1 MSSLRGRQIRLTVI
15 LLIIILGCIAG
26 GIFLHIR
33 REKMAVS
40 AQANQVS
47 EAQMRYNA
55 QAGNTDASVVTNLLG
70 TSKGQ
75 GNVVFCSV
83 GNSAQVV
90 EVASAALASAGLT
103 PVFFAEDGKAST
115 EAMQAVVDAGYELGL
130 FFDNLADETEAETVS
145 ALSSGGETVMQVS
158 LRRVNSMLVPWTP
171 ASTLPAAAMA
181 NDIETIYVVSETV
194 QPQAITS
201 QESAQST
208 VSGIRAGKIYLFEL
222 SGATEENVRTA
233 ATWLGSAMGDS
244 QSAAVSQQTQIEADV
259 AAEPVSRVYTT
270 EQAVAFTFSGLG
282 DSEELTGVL
291 NALQSVQG
299 TATFFVTRDEL
310 TTCADDI
317 QRILDAGHTLG
328 ISVAQGGTDAAV
340 ILAELNE
347 TSEAIRSG
355 FGYTGTLPVRQS
367 YGSPSS
373 ALCQAAGNGG
383 YTLLSQML
391 NAVDTS
397 VARYTDAQQVLDSV
411 MPQDGS
417 YLQRGEIVHFQMK
430 LFQYSKSVLGEL
442 VQKMATQRN
451 LYAIRPATDILSN
464 TAYTYTYPVPEQDYL
479 PEVSN
484 KIYPGQLEGKDAFQ
498 EVLRRYIGISWVNS
512 RFFLPG
518 FYSHE
523 IQQMDTSGLV
533 KNDANMV
540 FLTFDD
546 WGTDANITRLLEVL
560 KKHNAKA
567 TFFVRT
573 EYVENN
579 PNLLRAIAEDG
590 HTIGS
595 HTRTHFQLSNALN
608 ESGTKFAELSDEELE
623 AFKQDIAQSYQ
634 DLLDVIGDVSVDG
647 KASLSQLFRP
657 PTLAVGRNSLEAVLD
672 YGFTYSVSG
681 TYTAQDYKAESAE
694 SIANSLSRRTKS
706 GAVFI
711 LHMSDNSI
719 HTAEAI
725 DLYLTEMEA
734 GDEPYQFVG
743 LSEVLK

>member
-40 AQANQVS
+40 AQVKQVS
-47 EAQMRYNA
+47 EAEMRYNA
-55 QAGNTDASVVTNLLG
+55 LAGNTGASVVTNLLG

-75 GNVVFCSV
+75 ANVVFCNV
-83 GNSAQVV
+83 GDTAQVV

-115 EAMQAVVDAGYELGL
+115 EAMQAVVNAGYELEL
-130 FFDNLADETEAETVS
+130 FFDNLADETETETVS
-145 ALSSGGETVMQVS
+145 TLSSGVKTVMQVS
-158 LRRVNSMLVPWTP
+158 LRQVNSMLVPWTP

-194 QPQAITS
+194 QPQTITS
-201 QESAQST
+201 LESAQSM

-222 SGATEENVRTA
+222 SGATEESIRTA

-244 QSAAVSQQTQIEADV
+244 QSAAVSQPIQIEADV

-310 TTCADDI
+310 TACADDI
-317 QRILDAGHTLG
+317 RRILDAGHTLG
-328 ISVAQGGTDAAV
+328 MSVASGEGDASAV
-340 ILAELNE
+340 LSELNDLE
-347 TSEAIRSG
+347 NAIRNQ
-355 FGYTGTLPVRQS
+355 FGYTGELPVRQS
-367 YGSPSS
+367 YGSPST
-373 ALCQAAGNGG
+373 ALRQAAGNGG
-383 YTLLSQML
+383 YTLLSQMV
-391 NAVDTS
+391 NAVTSS

-411 MPQDGS
+411 MPKDGGA
-417 YLQRGEIVHFQMK
+417 LERGAIVHFQMK
-430 LFQYSKSVLGEL
+430 LFQYSKSTLGQL
-442 VQKMATQRN
+442 VQLMATQRN
-451 LYAIRPATDILSN
+451 VYAIRPAIDIIHN
-464 TAYTYTYPVPEQDYL
+464 DAYTYTYPVSPEDYL
-479 PEVSN
+479 PEVKD
-484 KIYPGQLEGKDAFQ
+484 KIYPGQLAGKDAFQ
-498 EVLRRYIGISWVNS
+498 EILQRYIGVDWVNN
-512 RFFLPG
+512 RFYLPG

-533 KNDANMV
+533 KNDQNMV

-567 TFFVRT
+567 TFFIRT
-573 EYVENN
+573 NYVQNN

-595 HTRTHFQLSNALN
+595 HTRTHFKLSNPLN
-608 ESGTKFAELSDEELE
+608 EEGTRFAELSEEELE

-657 PTLAVGRNSLEAVLD
+657 PTLAVGRNSLEAVFD

-681 TYTAQDYKAESAE
+681 TYSTQDYEATSAQ
-694 SIANSLSRRTKS
+694 SLADRLLRRTKS
-706 GAVFI
+706 GAVFVM
-711 LHMSDNSI
+711 HMSDESAY
-719 HTAEAI
+719 TAEAV
-725 DLYLTEMEA
+725 DLYLTELEEEN
-734 GDEPYQFVG
+734 EPYRFVG

>member
-1 MSSLRGRQIRLTVI
+1 MSSLRGRQIRFTVI

-26 GIFLHIR
+26 GIFLHVR
-33 REKMAVS
+33 REKLSVS
-40 AQANQVS
+40 ALANQVS
-47 EAQMRYNA
+47 EAEVRYNA
-55 QAGNTDASVVTNLLG
+55 LAGSAGASVVTNLLG

-75 GNVVFCSV
+75 ANLVFCSV
-83 GNSAQVV
+83 GDSAQVV

-103 PVFFAEDGKAST
+103 PVFYAENGRASA
-115 EAMQAVVDAGYELGL
+115 EAMEAVVSAGYELGL
-130 FFDNLADETEAETVS
+130 FYDNLYDETESETVN
-145 ALSSGGETVMQVS
+145 ALSSGVDAIMQAS

-171 ASTLPAAAMA
+171 ADTLPVAAMA
-181 NDIETIYVVSETV
+181 NDIGTIYVVSESV
-194 QPQAITS
+194 QPGEITS
-201 QESAQST
+201 LERAQS
-208 VSGIRAGKIYLFEL
+208 VVNDIRAGKICLLEL
-222 SGATEENVRTA
+222 VGATEESVRTA
-233 ATWLGSAMGDS
+233 ATWLGNALGGT
-244 QSAAVSQQTQIEADV
+244 QSTAVSAQVQIQADV
-259 AAEPVSRVYTT
+259 TAEPVSRVYTT

-299 TATFFVTRDEL
+299 RATFFVTQEEL
-310 TTCADDI
+310 TSCAADI

-328 ISVAQGGTDAAV
+328 ISVAPGETDAAV
-340 ILAELNE
+340 LLAELNE
-347 TSEAIRSG
+347 VSEAIRST
-355 FGYTGTLPVRQS
+355 FGYAGTLPVHQS
-367 YGSPSS
+367 YGSPSK

-397 VARYTDAQQVLDSV
+397 VARFTDAQQVLDSV

-451 LYAIRPATDILSN
+451 LYAIRPAMDILNN
-464 TAYTYTYPVPEQDYL
+464 TAYTYTYPVPEEDYL

-484 KIYPGQLEGKDAFQ
+484 KIYPGQLAGKDAFQ
-498 EVLRRYIGISWVNS
+498 EVLKRYIGINWVNT

-518 FYSHE
+518 FYSYE
-523 IQQMDTSGLV
+523 IQQMDTTGLV
-533 KNDANMV
+533 KNDGNMV

-567 TFFVRT
+567 TFFIRT
-573 EYVENN
+573 EYVANN

-608 ESGTKFAELSDEELE
+608 ESGTKFAELSDTELA

-634 DLLDVIGDVSVDG
+634 DLLDVVGDVSVNG

-681 TYTAQDYKAESAE
+681 TYTAQDYKAESAQ
-694 SIANSLSRRTKS
+694 SIANSLIRRTKS

-719 HTAEAI
+719 YTAEAI
-725 DLYLTEMEA
+725 DLYLTEMEKQN
-734 GDEPYQFVG
+734 ESYRFVG